1 MQFWAR
7 VGVELVSGSEPWL
20 GSNPGDGL
28 KSRAHGAGLGASSA
42 TTAAVAAADAPEP
55 GQRALVHGL

>member
-42 TTAAVAAADAPEP
+42 ATAADAPEP
-55 GQRALVHGL
+55 RQRALVHGL